1 MPVGYAC
8 FPTVGLSAMMPW
20 RRRFAKSLV
29 CYYADVCARIYVYI
43 YMWLVGYACFPT
55 VENLGINAGG
65 IRVFPHCR
73 SLSNNALE
81 ASVKIGTFMLQE
93 QAYMLQCWQV
103 Y

>member
-1 MPVGYAC
+1 M
-8 FPTVGLSAMMPW
+8 
-20 RRRFAKSLV
+20 R
-29 CYYADVCARIYVYI
+29 
-43 YMWLVGYACFPT
+43 LVGYACFPT

-103 Y
+103 YYNEGHGAEEVAQATASIVSFLFFSITQQDLSLIHI